1 MPPKPLPPSPSL
13 TLGRWLLHECVRA
26 NPFYVIS
33 AALMAYGIHELN
45 TAADPQIGKLGGIAI
60 ALGLLAVYELALAAA
75 ATVILRRRT
84 NGGRDLHGLM
94 IVAGLFLSGSLLA
107 LDELIAARPAEG
119 PWLLAGALVLAWLKT
134 EWYGRLRGLR
144 LPPAARYVTLLLIVA
159 HASAPL
165 LGALQV
171 RGDLSA
177 AMAQDLSWLAGWV
190 ALCALF
196 AVLEPPELTFTPET
210 DVLQTPVCGGTSV
223 GIAAVVGVAH
233 LMTSDWVFDRPFAY
247 ARILPAAVLMGA
259 VLLAR
264 RQRRMV
270 KLVGLDFAAA
280 CAPALLLQWVWW
292 HDPLVFQAPT
302 ASLFFRP
309 SVQLALAGLATYAL
323 LAWSTGRKGYYWGT
337 SGILAAPA
345 GSGLWML
352 RLWLPNFRAFLS
364 AGLAF
369 VALAAAM
376 VLSLTRERLLRRFA
390 PTPPSEDR
398 TEAARTTLSDL
409 P

>member
-1 MPPKPLPPSPSL
+1 MPHEPLPPPPAL

-60 ALGLLAVYELALAAA
+60 SLGLLATYELALAAA
-75 ATVILRRRT
+75 ATVILRKRT

-107 LDELIAARPAEG
+107 LDELTAARPAEG
-119 PWLLAGALVLAWLKT
+119 PWLLAGALVLAWLKI
-134 EWYGRLRGLR
+134 EWYGRLPGLR

-165 LGALQV
+165 LGAFQV
-171 RGDLSA
+171 QGDLSPA
-177 AMAQDLSWLAGWV
+177 VAQGLSWLAGWM

-196 AVLEPPELTFTPET
+196 AVLEPPELTFSPET

-233 LMTSDWVFDRPFAY
+233 LMTSDWVFDRPFSY
-247 ARILPAAVLMGA
+247 ARVLPAAVLMAA
-259 VLLAR
+259 VVLAR
-264 RQRRMV
+264 RQRRMA
-270 KLVGLDFAAA
+270 KLTTFDLAAA

-292 HDPLVFQAPT
+292 HDPQLLQIPSAGI
-302 ASLFFRP
+302 FFRP
-309 SVQLALAGLATYAL
+309 ALQLALAGLATYVL
-323 LAWSTGRKGYYWGT
+323 LAWSTGRRGYYWGT
-337 SGILAAPA
+337 GGILAAPT
-345 GSGLWML
+345 GSAVWLL
-352 RLWLPNFRAFLS
+352 RTWIPNFRAFLS

-369 VALAAAM
+369 VTLGAAM
-376 VLSLTRERLLRRFA
+376 VLSLAREHLLRRFA
-390 PTPPSEDR
+390 PPPPRDSDAA
-398 TEAARTTLSDL
+398 AARDPFSDL

>member
-1 MPPKPLPPSPSL
+1 MPQRPSSSS
-13 TLGRWLLHECVRA
+13 LGRWLLHECVRA
-26 NPFYVIS
+26 NPLYVIS

-60 ALGLLAVYELALAAA
+60 ALGLLAAYELALALV

-84 NGGRDLHGLM
+84 GGGRDLHGLM

-107 LDELIAARPAEG
+107 LDELTAARPAEG
-119 PWLLAGALVLAWLKT
+119 PWLLAGALVLAWLKI
-134 EWYGRLRGLR
+134 EWYGRLPGLR
-144 LPPAARYVTLLLIVA
+144 LPPAARYVTLLLIAA

-171 RGDLSA
+171 RGDLSP
-177 AMAQDLSWLAGWV
+177 AMAQNLSWLAGWL

-210 DVLQTPVCGGTSV
+210 DVLLTPVCGGTSA
-223 GIAAVVGVAH
+223 GIAAVLGVAH
-233 LMTSDWVFDRPFAY
+233 LMTSDWVFDRAFAY
-247 ARILPAAVLMGA
+247 PRVLPAAVLMGA

-264 RQRRMV
+264 RQRRRTT
-270 KLVGLDFAAA
+270 LTAFDLAAA
-280 CAPALLLQWVWW
+280 CTPALLLQWIWW
-292 HDPLVFQAPT
+292 HDPQPFQAPS

-309 SVQLALAGLATYAL
+309 SLQLAFAGLATYAL
-323 LAWSTGRKGYYWGT
+323 LAWSTGRRGYYWGT
-337 SGILAAPA
+337 GGILAAPA
-345 GSGLWML
+345 GTGIWML

-364 AGLAF
+364 TSLAF
-369 VALAAAM
+369 VTLGAAM
-376 VLSLTRERLLRRFA
+376 LLSLAREHLLRRLQ
-390 PTPPSEDR
+390 PPPRNEGGDA
-398 TEAARTTLSDL
+398 AARGPFADL